1 MHSDIYSVGIL
12 TSWSNFINIGNK
24 NALLERIWPHYRC
37 FVRGRMD
44 SQLRDNRFTNLRVTI
59 LNEGEENVNNGL
71 CFCSISI
78 PKNSRITSN
87 FFWLE
92 IGYTL

>member
-1 MHSDIYSVGIL
+1 MEKK
-12 TSWSNFINIGNK
+12 T
-24 NALLERIWPHYRC
+24 LLERIWPHFRC

-71 CFCSISI
+71 FFCSISI
-78 PKNSRITSN
+78 SKNSCIISN
-87 FFWLE
+87 FFLL
-92 IGYTL
+92 IFGYRV